1 MDSAFGVEANPI
13 VSEVEEF
20 EALLHADTNVLE
32 QLGAMFIYTN
42 ESDAACAKGLL
53 QEADLFEEIHPMI
66 VFENGV
72 EGECFFDYGFKG
84 ENRTYL
90 LKESLTGFSLVGDNQ
105 QMIEMAKLQI
115 EEHLV
120 YQATIDYHELF
131 FVEHQLSDLIK
142 RIAEA
147 YKCGALFLD
156 LDKWK
161 KKL

>member
-1 MDSAFGVEANPI
+1 MDSAIAVEANPI

-20 EALLHADTNVLE
+20 EALLHTDTNVLE
-32 QLGAMFIYTN
+32 QLGAMFIYKS
-42 ESDAACAKGLL
+42 ERDAAYAKDLL
-53 QEADLFEEIHPMI
+53 QEADLFEEIHPLI

-72 EGECFFDYGFKG
+72 EGECFFDHGFKG
-84 ENRTYL
+84 QNRTYL
-90 LKESLTGFSLVGDNQ
+90 LKESLIGFSLAGDNQ
-105 QMIEMAKLQI
+105 QLIEMAKLQI

-120 YQATIDYHELF
+120 YQATIDYLEIF
-131 FVEHQLSDLIK
+131 FVENQLSDLMK

-147 YKCGALFLD
+147 YKCGTMFLD